1 MGDLNRRGYPP
12 IIDAGLMQWFKQTN
26 KADRPGAAGCKLMKL
41 AYADCPSLGEKTL
54 FSKMVRKQFL
64 DERSQGSL
72 I

>member
-1 MGDLNRRGYPP
+1 
-12 IIDAGLMQWFKQTN
+12 
-26 KADRPGAAGCKLMKL
+26 AAGCKLMKL

-72 I
+72 ICRCGLLGSLFQGRRYAQVDLSGLVLSRHV